1 MPNSPVSHP
10 RQKKSASS
18 SAGFTLLE
26 VLTVITIISL
36 LAAMT
41 YPIMGWVQEKQR
53 IVRAKADI
61 DALVMALDRYKVMH
75 GTYPIFDPGSQD
87 LSDFQD
93 NDRKNSYNNEK
104 KSGEAL
110 FMALTGWND
119 ETCKAITGVDYD
131 QRARFIELDEFAI
144 WSDKGRKHVRE
155 AIENLSMDNPQR
167 PAEIYLADPWRQPYL
182 YKFPVISTEGAPT
195 SIPKYIRRED
205 FVLLSK
211 GPDESINS
219 AKKADYGSDS
229 WLSDEDAGLDLSEA
243 GDSPNLDNI
252 TSIATPTM

>member
-1 MPNSPVSHP
+1 M
-10 RQKKSASS
+10 KSASRTS
-18 SAGFTLLE
+18 GFTLLE

-61 DALVMALDRYKVMH
+61 DALVMALDRYKVML
-75 GTYPIFDPGSQD
+75 GTYPIFDPGSND

-93 NDRKNSYNNEK
+93 NDRKKSFNDEK
-104 KSGEAL
+104 RSGEAL
-110 FMALTGWND
+110 FLALTGWND
-119 ETCKAITGVDYD
+119 EYCKSVDGIEYD
-131 QRARFIELDEFAI
+131 QRARFIELDEFSL
-144 WSDKGRKHVRE
+144 WSDKGKKHIRG
-155 AIENLSMDNPQR
+155 AMENLSTDNPNR
-167 PAEIYLADPWRQPYL
+167 PAEIFLADPWRQPYL
-182 YKFPVISTEGAPT
+182 YKFPIISTEGAPT
-195 SIPKYIRRED
+195 TIPKYIRRED

-219 AKKADYGSDS
+219 AKKSDYGSDS

-243 GDSPNLDNI
+243 GDSLNLDNI